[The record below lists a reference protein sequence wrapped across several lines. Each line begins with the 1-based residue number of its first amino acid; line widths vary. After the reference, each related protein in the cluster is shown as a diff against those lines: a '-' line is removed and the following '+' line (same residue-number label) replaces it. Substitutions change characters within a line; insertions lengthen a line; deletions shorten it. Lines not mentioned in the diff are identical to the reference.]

1 MANINFPSFKIDHG
15 RTFGSYVDKS
25 KKGDWSVF
33 YTSGLPHANL
43 FIGSHDASGTK
54 VNGMHVPVTCNDD
67 AERILG
73 VIKKAHEE
81 DWDGLR
87 LWHELFDKKGE

>member
-1 MANINFPSFKIDHG
+1 M
-15 RTFGSYVDKS
+15 
-25 KKGDWSVF
+25 
-33 YTSGLPHANL
+33 
-43 FIGSHDASGTK
+43 
-54 VNGMHVPVTCNDD
+54 NGMHVPVTCNDD

-87 LWHELFDKKGE
+87 LWHELFDKKGQ